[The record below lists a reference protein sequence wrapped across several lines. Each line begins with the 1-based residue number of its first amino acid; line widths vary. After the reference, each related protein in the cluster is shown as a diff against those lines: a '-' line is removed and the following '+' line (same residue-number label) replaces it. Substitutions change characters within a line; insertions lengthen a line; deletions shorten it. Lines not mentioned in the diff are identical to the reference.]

1 MTEKITVIVPVYN
14 VENYLD
20 KCLDSVIKQTYKN
33 IEIIVVND
41 GSTDNSGEICQE
53 YAEIDHRIIYIEQEN
68 AGLSAARN
76 TGLDNMSG
84 DYVTFVDSDDW
95 IEQDYLETLY
105 KKIVEYQAD
114 IAVGN
119 YYSFNESEGMFYFHI
134 SGDSYYEK
142 VYDNV
147 SIFENLYESHEM
159 KSFALI
165 SAWGKLYKAGLFDH
179 LRFDIGKLGE
189 DGYLNQKI
197 YLLAEKIVYIHKG
210 IYSYRIRNSSLSRTW
225 TEKWMHALV
234 DAMSERITLLA
245 SLGYSLEKHL
255 AIYRQMLEGSLSNG
269 KVSGLEETPTYKEFE
284 TKKHLLDKLEKIK
297 NTQKKAIVLAA
308 NYAYVDQVLTTIK
321 SICHHNRSLRFY
333 LINSDFPNE
342 WIKQINKRLEK
353 FDSEIINCRVTSEQI
368 SRYKTDISYT
378 VFLRYFVSD
387 FVKEDKALYLDCDLL
402 VTKNLDDLFATD
414 LQDYPLAA
422 VRDFGGRAYFGREMF
437 NAGVLLINNDLWQQE
452 NMTQKLIDLTNEWHD
467 KVDQADQSILNML
480 FEHKWLELDFDY
492 NHIVI
497 HKQFTDY
504 RLPAGQDYPGIIH
517 YLSHR
522 KPWKDLASQTYRDV
536 WWYYHGLEWTELGQN
551 YHLHPLQKYHLYPIK
566 EPFTCL
572 IYTASDHIEQIETL
586 VQSLPDIQF
595 KIAARVIVSD
605 RLAQMTI
612 YPNVTIFNG
621 IHYLV
626 DVDNELVE
634 TSQVLLDINHGE
646 KTEEILNQ
654 FARLGKPILTF
665 ENTKSYEVGQEVYA
679 VDQVQEMIE
688 KLREISK

>member
-1 MTEKITVIVPVYN
+1 MDDKITVIVPVYN
-14 VENYLD
+14 VENYLR
-20 KCLDSVIKQTYKN
+20 KCLDSIITQTYKN
-33 IEIIVVND
+33 IEIVVVND
-41 GSTDNSGEICQE
+41 GSTDASGEICKE
-53 YAEIDHRIIYIEQEN
+53 FAEMDHRITYIEQEN

-76 TGLDNMSG
+76 TGLNNMSG
-84 DYVTFVDSDDW
+84 NYVTFVDSDDW
-95 IEQDYLETLY
+95 IELDYVETLY
-105 KKIVEYQAD
+105 KKITEYQAD

-147 SIFENLYESHEM
+147 SIFENLYETQEM
-159 KSFALI
+159 RSFALI
-165 SAWGKLYKAGLFDH
+165 SAWGKLYKARLFEQ

-189 DGYLNQKI
+189 DGYLNQKVYLLSEKVI
-197 YLLAEKIVYIHKG
+197 YLNKSLYA
-210 IYSYRIRNSSLSRTW
+210 YRIR
-225 TEKWMHALV
+225 K
-234 DAMSERITLLA
+234 
-245 SLGYSLEKHL
+245 
-255 AIYRQMLEGSLSNG
+255 GSLSNG
-269 KVSGLEETPTYKEFE
+269 QASGLSDTATYKEFE
-284 TKKHLLDKLEKIK
+284 MKQRLLNQLLRQESSE
-297 NTQKKAIVLAA
+297 KKAIVLAA
-308 NYAYVDQVLTTIK
+308 NYAYVDQVLTTIR
-321 SICHHNRSLRFY
+321 SICYHNRSLRFY
-333 LINSDFPNE
+333 LIHSDFPNE
-342 WIKQINKRLEK
+342 WIKQLNKRLEK

-368 SRYKTDISYT
+368 SCYKSDISYT
-378 VFLRYFVSD
+378 VFLRYFIAD
-387 FVKEDKALYLDCDLL
+387 FVQEDKALYLDCDLV

-422 VRDFGGRAYFGREMF
+422 VRDFGGRAYFGQEIF
-437 NAGVLLINNDLWQQE
+437 NAGVLLVNNAFWKKE

-497 HKQFTDY
+497 HKQFADY
-504 RLPAGQDYPGIIH
+504 QLPEGQDYPAIIH

-522 KPWKDLASQTYRDV
+522 KPWKDLAAQTYREV

-551 YHLHPLQKYHLYPIK
+551 HHLHPLQRSHIYPIK

-646 KTEEILNQ
+646 KTEEILDQ
-654 FARLGKPILTF
+654 FANLGKPILSF
-665 ENTKSYEVGQEVYA
+665 ENTKTYEVGQEAYA
-679 VDQVQEMIE
+679 VDQVQAMIE